1 MADIAGLAQYLQ
13 NSPQWQQSMAMLAG
27 EDPSEVNKRML
38 QEQMLKAQADESR
51 ASQEAARQKAAAG
64 QSAQAMLASKGAN
77 YTLQDILPLAAV
89 DPQLFASL
97 YAPLEARQKAGKKDL
112 RFNPVTGEVVNI
124 DEMAGTATPV
134 PYSTGGAATP
144 SAAPIGSEPP
154 VTPEIIPPPAGL
166 NPKAAQ
172 KWTEA
177 QIETASKD
185 ASAERGKSKGREG
198 FTKTIDETLALADDL
213 HKSGGM
219 IDDEAPVSQNLAT
232 AALLSDAGQYASKAV
247 GTKGQTKMTQIRAKI
262 PAIIQDI
269 KNATGMTAQQM
280 NSDRDIQLLLDMVG
294 DPTAS
299 YQSFTGSLKSLRG
312 KYGAGNA
319 GDKVAPAVVLAHP
332 KFGDV
337 TEEDIAATMKA
348 KNMTRAQVLQKLG
361 AQ

>member
-13 NSPQWQQSMAMLAG
+13 NSPNWQNSM
-27 EDPSEVNKRML
+27 DML
-38 QEQMLKAQADESR
+38 QGSSMLEIDRKNKLMAAQADSER
-51 ASQEAARQKAAAG
+51 AATEAAKQKAAAG
-64 QSAQAMLASKGAN
+64 QSAQAMLATKGAD

-112 RFNPVTGEVVNI
+112 RFNPVTGEVVSI

-134 PYSTGGAATP
+134 PYSGGGTPAPEGAAEG
-144 SAAPIGSEPP
+144 SNAPAL
-154 VTPEIIPPPAGL
+154 PEIIPPPAGL

-172 KWTEA
+172 KWTES

-185 ASAERGKSKGREG
+185 ASAEKGKGKGREG

-232 AALLSDAGQYASKAV
+232 AALLSDAGQYAGKVA

-262 PAIIQDI
+262 PALLQDI
-269 KNATGMTAQQM
+269 KSATGMTAQQM
-280 NSDRDIQLLLDMVG
+280 NSDRDMQLLLDMVG

-299 YQSFTGSLKSLRG
+299 YQAFTGSLKSLRG
-312 KYGAGNA
+312 KYGTGNA
-319 GDKVAPAVVLAHP
+319 GDKTAPVPVLSHP

-348 KNMTRAQVLQKLG
+348 KNMTRAQVLEKLG